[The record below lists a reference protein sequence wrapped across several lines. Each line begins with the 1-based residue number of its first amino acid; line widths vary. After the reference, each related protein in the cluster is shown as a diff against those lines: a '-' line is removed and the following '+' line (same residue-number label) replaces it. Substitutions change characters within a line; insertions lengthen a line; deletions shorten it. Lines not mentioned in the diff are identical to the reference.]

1 MVSIFFIALIGFRI
15 KFYISAEKQQI
26 VVDLYILKQLLVF
39 KIVIFMCNE
48 KIYYQIN
55 KKEIR
60 EIKHIDTNMKFKPY
74 ISLYKMSINI
84 GYPINRAIESMLI
97 IESIKKILSL
107 IEIANEDINCKNI
120 IIRSSPI
127 EEEDM
132 FINGEV
138 VIKLE
143 IFKMLFENMRRIW
156 KLKQLKNS

>member
-84 GYPINRAIESMLI
+84 GYPINRAIESLLI

-156 KLKQLKNS
+156 KLKQLKSS